1 VLQYEFKEEAAQNRN
16 GKKITCKR
24 NEKKR
29 EKKISRPRPYN
40 SKMPK
45 MTHKVNIKQDYTRRN
60 WELEMVI

>member
-1 VLQYEFKEEAAQNRN
+1 MNL
-16 GKKITCKR
+16 
-24 NEKKR
+24 KKR
-29 EKKISRPRPYN
+29 PHRTEAEKRKKKSPVKEDSRPRPYN